1 MQREDTCLFTG
12 LCLSD
17 LMWVLMSFLFV
28 FRHLAVTEDLHADL
42 LKSQNALRLW
52 QEYERLTGECCVL
65 LNQHWERLGE
75 LMSSSDREENTVELL
90 NSRMQ
95 SISVSNF

>member
-1 MQREDTCLFTG
+1 MGFN
-12 LCLSD
+12 
-17 LMWVLMSFLFV
+17 VFFFFFLF
-28 FRHLAVTEDLHADL
+28 RHQAVTEDVHADL
-42 LKSQNALRLW
+42 LKAQNALRLW
-52 QEYERLTGECCVL
+52 LEYERLTGECCVH

-95 SISVSNF
+95 GISVSN

>member
-1 MQREDTCLFTG
+1 MGFNVFFFFF
-12 LCLSD
+12 S
-17 LMWVLMSFLFV
+17 
-28 FRHLAVTEDLHADL
+28 FRHQAVTEDVHADL
-42 LKSQNALRLW
+42 LKPRMHCGFGWNTSASQESA
-52 QEYERLTGECCVL
+52 VFI

-95 SISVSNF
+95 ASV

>member
-1 MQREDTCLFTG
+1 MQREDTHLIIG
-12 LCLSD
+12 LCLSGP
-17 LMWVLMSFLFV
+17 MWVLMSVLFV

-42 LKSQNALRLW
+42 LKAQNALRLW

-75 LMSSSDREENTVELL
+75 LMSSSDREEITVELL